1 MKGKERRV
9 DFSGVG
15 CAVRLADTVLIAST
29 LTVAARVPNARPAS
43 RTATRYDG
51 SIDRSNRFVDG
62 HLDPWR
68 NGGNNGDV
76 VTVLEGESVWLLIGE
91 SWARGF
97 RNDRMKV
104 TKVGYDECIG

>member
-51 SIDRSNRFVDG
+51 SIDQIASWTGTWIR
-62 HLDPWR
+62 
-68 NGGNNGDV
+68 
-76 VTVLEGESVWLLIGE
+76 GEMAAITETW
-91 SWARGF
+91 
-97 RNDRMKV
+97 
-104 TKVGYDECIG
+104 

>member
-43 RTATRYDG
+43 RTATT
-51 SIDRSNRFVDG
+51 DRSIKSLPGRGRVLG
-62 HLDPWR
+62 CVEKWR
-68 NGGNNGDV
+68 Q
-76 VTVLEGESVWLLIGE
+76 
-91 SWARGF
+91 
-97 RNDRMKV
+97 
-104 TKVGYDECIG
+104 

>member
-1 MKGKERRV
+1 M
-9 DFSGVG
+9 
-15 CAVRLADTVLIAST
+15 
-29 LTVAARVPNARPAS
+29 
-43 RTATRYDG
+43 
-51 SIDRSNRFVDG
+51 DG

-68 NGGNNGDV
+68 NGGNNGDM

>member
-51 SIDRSNRFVDG
+51 SIDQIASWTG
-62 HLDPWR
+62 TWR

>member
-1 MKGKERRV
+1 MKGKTRV

-43 RTATRYDG
+43 RTATMNRSIKSLPGCRVLG
-51 SIDRSNRFVDG
+51 SW
-62 HLDPWR
+62 WR

-76 VTVLEGESVWLLIGE
+76 VTVLEGESV
-91 SWARGF
+91 
-97 RNDRMKV
+97 
-104 TKVGYDECIG
+104 